1 MTEKMK
7 VLCGQV
13 ILEAA
18 MESVRRKKSGGVPS
32 GPGDVRRQMAQN
44 LGNLWDGCQG
54 EKEAEQIYG
63 NVLPE
68 AARRAGRM
76 TEGYS
81 RNPEILEIRR
91 ERIMTEMV
99 GWMIAAKM
107 EALHEKTIQTKN
119 G

>member
-1 MTEKMK
+1 MTKKMK
-7 VLCGQV
+7 DLCGQV

-81 RNPEILEIRR
+81 RNPERADHDR
-91 ERIMTEMV
+91 N
-99 GWMIAAKM
+99 GWLDDRS
-107 EALHEKTIQTKN
+107 EN
-119 G
+119 GSSSRKKHSG